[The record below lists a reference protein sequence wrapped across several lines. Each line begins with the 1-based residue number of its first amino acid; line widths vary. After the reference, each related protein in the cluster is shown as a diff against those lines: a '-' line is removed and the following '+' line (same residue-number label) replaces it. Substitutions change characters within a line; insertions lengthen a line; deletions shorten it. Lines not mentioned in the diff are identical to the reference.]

1 MTEQLSLSLLSG
13 TCYSDTSFCLSCFWY
28 FYVYGRLVTQPQR
41 SGAVQEKSYSSLQC
55 TPLSSST
62 LGISPQRTVWVLLL
76 WQADFVGSLVG
87 LLVP

>member
-76 WQADFVGSLVG
+76 WQADFVGGLVG